1 MNNKSK
7 NLFCS
12 TYNPCSNN
20 GAIDSMLYSLNRRDN
35 SFDFIITPRNRIINL
50 ELEMNPSES
59 NKWSIEAIEP
69 YCVRKEDLEKV
80 FQKEERK
87 EEDKMRDGNRILNIY
102 EDIESKKINQCY
114 DAKIG
119 EIEKESAETKI
130 AEKAKEFALK
140 ELKKVF
146 PDYDENRERLILVTH
161 EFKEETQTKIND
173 LNKERRKELIALD
186 EKITEIRAVM
196 EIAETFEQKMDIL
209 KAYNVVDKKGVII
222 K

>member
-1 MNNKSK
+1 MLPKDKIRSLEVK
-7 NLFCS
+7 HGYS
-12 TYNPCSNN
+12 EMPMWEIESINPYL
-20 GAIDSMLYSLNRRDN
+20 IR
-35 SFDFIITPRNRIINL
+35 
-50 ELEMNPSES
+50 E
-59 NKWSIEAIEP
+59 
-69 YCVRKEDLEKV
+69 EDLEKA
-80 FQKEERK
+80 FQKQDRK
-87 EEDKMRDGNRILNIY
+87 EENKMRDGNRILNIY

-114 DAKIG
+114 NAKIG

-196 EIAETFEQKMDIL
+196 EITETFEQKMDIL
-209 KAYNVVDKKGVII
+209 KSYNVVDKKGVII